1 MTAVMAPVGTTA
13 RRFRALS
20 RRRLGATVVV
30 LSAVVVLLFVV
41 SLVVGSVVVPPVDA
55 VLATFGVGEDATVFV
70 IQELRLT
77 RAGAAALVG
86 IALGVSGTLF
96 QRVLGNPLAS
106 PDFLGVAAGAGT
118 AAAAALVLGGVAGFT
133 LSGYAL
139 LGGLATAALVYFLAW
154 HRGVSEYRFILVG
167 IGVGA
172 LASSVTSYLVA
183 RAEFSDARAAL
194 SWLVGSVGMATP
206 GLLRV
211 VAVLLVVLAVSGPGL
226 ARMLRALELGDEP
239 ARMLGARAERD
250 RFVLLGVA
258 AVLVS
263 VATAAVGP
271 VAFVAMLAGP
281 LAAIAL
287 GPTSRSILASGLM
300 GAVILQVADLLAQHA
315 LAWPISTGVVT
326 GAFGAPYIAWVLI
339 SAARETSAG

>member
-1 MTAVMAPVGTTA
+1 MTAVVAPVATAA
-13 RRFRALS
+13 RRYRAGA
-20 RRRLGATVVV
+20 RRRVGVVV
-30 LSAVVVLLFVV
+30 AALGVVVAVLFVA
-41 SLVVGSVVVPPVDA
+41 SLVVGSVVVPPVEA
-55 VLATFGVGEDATVFV
+55 VLASFGVGEDATVFV
-70 IQELRLT
+70 VRELRLT

-139 LGGLATAALVYFLAW
+139 LGGLATAAGVYLLAW
-154 HRGVSEYRFILVG
+154 RRGVSEYRFILVG
-167 IGVGA
+167 IGVAAFA
-172 LASSVTSYLVA
+172 LSVTSYLVA
-183 RAEFSDARAAL
+183 RAEFTDARAAL

-206 GLLRV
+206 GLVTV
-211 VAVLLVVLAVSGPGL
+211 VAVLLAAVALVGPGL

-281 LAAIAL
+281 IATIVL
-287 GPTSRSILASGLM
+287 GPASRSIVAAGLM
-300 GAVILQVADLLAQHA
+300 GAVILQVADLVAQHA

-326 GAFGAPYIAWVLI
+326 GIFGAPYIAWVLI
-339 SAARETSAG
+339 SAARESSGT